1 MKILALALVLLV
13 PQEKNPPTLALGS
26 AAPDFDLPGV
36 DGKRWSL
43 KDFAGKK
50 LLLVLFDT
58 VHCPTSQNYEERIK
72 KIAADYPEKG
82 VGMISISPNDPKA
95 VRLDELGYTDLDDS
109 FESMKIRARDH
120 KFNFPFCFDG
130 DPNTV
135 SQAYGPKATP
145 HAFVFDA
152 DRKLRYQGGVDDS
165 EFIERVKVNHLR
177 NALDALL
184 EGKEPPANNTRVFG
198 CSTKWPN
205 KQGATAE
212 YHQRIAAEPVT
223 VETVTAEQL
232 KEIRQ
237 APGKVR
243 LFHVFRAADASQLQA
258 AITMYHMYRRRNFQF
273 VPVAVEA
280 DEKKDAVLAA
290 LKGSPPAGKNR
301 NVMLPDPG
309 KVREVLDA
317 EWDGKLPYTLVVGS
331 AGDAL
336 YRKSGAIDDLA
347 CRRAIVRNLAED
359 RRPPE
364 RK

>member
-1 MKILALALVLLV
+1 VLALALLLLV
-13 PQEKNPPTLALGS
+13 PQEKNPPTLTVGS
-26 AAPDFDLPGV
+26 PAPDFDLPGV

-43 KDFAGKK
+43 KDFEGKK

-72 KIAADYPEKG
+72 KIAADYAEKG
-82 VGMISISPNDPKA
+82 VGIISISPNDPKA

-109 FESMKIRARDH
+109 LESMKVRARDH

-130 DPNTV
+130 DPNRV

-152 DRKLRYQGGVDDS
+152 ERKLRYQGGVDDS
-165 EFIERVKVNHLR
+165 EFLERVKVNHLR
-177 NALDALL
+177 NALDAIL

-205 KQGATAE
+205 KQQATAE
-212 YHQRIAAEPVT
+212 YHQRIAQEPVA
-223 VETVTAEQL
+223 VESVTPDQL

-237 APGKVR
+237 AQGKVR
-243 LFHVFRAADASQLQA
+243 LFHVFQTGDASQLQA
-258 AITMYHMYRRRNFQF
+258 TMTMYHMYRRRNFQF
-273 VPVAVEA
+273 VPVAVEG
-280 DEKKDAVLAA
+280 DDKKEAVLAA
-290 LKGSPPAGKNR
+290 LKGNPPAGKNR
-301 NVMLPDPG
+301 NVMLADAG
-309 KVREVLDA
+309 KVREILDA
-317 EWDGKLPYTLVVGS
+317 EWDGKLPYTLV
-331 AGDAL
+331 AGATGDVL